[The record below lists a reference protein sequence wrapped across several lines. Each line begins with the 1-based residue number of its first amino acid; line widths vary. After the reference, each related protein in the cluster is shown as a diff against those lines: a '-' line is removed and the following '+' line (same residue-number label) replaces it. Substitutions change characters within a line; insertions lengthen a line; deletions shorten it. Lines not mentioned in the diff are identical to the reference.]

1 MKKGECEEKGRDAQL
16 GKRKMEPGTEL
27 KKKEHVAWEGK
38 SIRDRKRS
46 QVVTLLTSL
55 PNDVSVFNYAEADA

>member
-27 KKKEHVAWEGK
+27 KKKNILHGRE
-38 SIRDRKRS
+38 S
-46 QVVTLLTSL
+46 QLETGNGVKLS
-55 PNDVSVFNYAEADA
+55 PC